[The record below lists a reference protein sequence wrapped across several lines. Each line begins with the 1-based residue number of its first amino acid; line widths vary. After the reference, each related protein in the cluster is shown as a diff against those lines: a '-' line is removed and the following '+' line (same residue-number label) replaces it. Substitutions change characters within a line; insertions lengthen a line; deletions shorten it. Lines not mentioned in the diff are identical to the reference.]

1 MKGLLPEYGEFLQF
15 AEKMADVT
23 GPILGEAFL
32 KRPAIEIKGDASFVT
47 AYDKEIEKI
56 LRETRGY

>member
-32 KRPAIEIKGDASFVT
+32 KRPAIEIKGDAAEMLLS
-47 AYDKEIEKI
+47 
-56 LRETRGY
+56 